1 IMLLVKG
8 YIGTDFFPGNDK
20 GEFYLQL
27 EMNKDASIEQT
38 NFMTQKAESYLAARP
53 EIERVITTVGQASD
67 GMMTTSGT
75 KYKSEMQIYLADG
88 YNKKEPTKV
97 YAAKLKREMEKVLVG
112 AKVKTVAIGLMGA
125 EQAPLMLTVI
135 ASSTEDALEY
145 ANKAA
150 DLLRNIPGSSEV
162 KLTSEDGNPE
172 INVKLDRDKMN
183 ALGLN

>member
-38 NFMTQKAESYLAARP
+38 NFMTQKAEAYLANRP

-67 GMMTTSGT
+67 GMMSTSGT

-88 YNKKEPTKV
+88 HNKKEPTKV
-97 YAAKLKREMEKVLVG
+97 YAAKLKREMEK
-112 AKVKTVAIGLMGA
+112 
-125 EQAPLMLTVI
+125 
-135 ASSTEDALEY
+135 
-145 ANKAA
+145 
-150 DLLRNIPGSSEV
+150 
-162 KLTSEDGNPE
+162 
-172 INVKLDRDKMN
+172 
-183 ALGLN
+183 